1 MNNNTV
7 NYTNTNVDLSVR
19 IFDDFYKYN
28 VNVPAAEYDIVY
40 SFFKQNM
47 ENARVAGNMTVSLFR
62 VADYTKIPVLTL
74 LDTMKG
80 KTGLDLTI
88 NMAYFL
94 NNIRS
99 NATLLGVNANP
110 APNYY
115 AARLVIQWA
124 SGHRVFIK

>member
-7 NYTNTNVDLSVR
+7 NYINTNIDLSVR
-19 IFDDFYKYN
+19 IFDEFYTYD

-40 SFFKQNM
+40 SFFKQTM
-47 ENARVAGNMTVSLFR
+47 TDTRVAGNMTVSLFR
-62 VADYTKIPVLTL
+62 VADTTKIPVLTL

-80 KTGLDLTI
+80 KTGLDLTLA
-88 NMAYFL
+88 MAYYL

-110 APNYY
+110 TPNYY
-115 AARLVIQWA
+115 AARLVIQ
-124 SGHRVFIK
+124 

>member
-1 MNNNTV
+1 
-7 NYTNTNVDLSVR
+7 VR

-28 VNVPAAEYDIVY
+28 VNVPAAEYDIVL
-40 SFFKQNM
+40 SFFKQTM
-47 ENARVAGNMTVSLFR
+47 DNARVAGNMTVSLFR

-80 KTGLDLTI
+80 KTGLDLSL

-115 AARLVIQWA
+115 AARLVIQ
-124 SGHRVFIK
+124 

>member
-1 MNNNTV
+1 MNNDTV

-19 IFDDFYKYN
+19 IFDEFYKYN

-40 SFFKQNM
+40 SFFKQTM
-47 ENARVAGNMTVSLFR
+47 DNARVAGNMTVSLFR

-80 KTGLDLTI
+80 RTGLDLTI

-115 AARLVIQWA
+115 AARLVIQ
-124 SGHRVFIK
+124 

>member
-19 IFDDFYKYN
+19 IFDDFYKYD

-40 SFFKQNM
+40 SFFKQTM
-47 ENARVAGNMTVSLFR
+47 SDARVAGNMTVSLFR

-80 KTGLDLTI
+80 RTGLDLTV

-110 APNYY
+110 IPNLY
-115 AARLVIQWA
+115 AARAVIQ
-124 SGHRVFIK
+124 

>member
-7 NYTNTNVDLSVR
+7 NAINNNVDLTVR
-19 IFDDFYKYN
+19 IFDEFYNYD
-28 VNVPAAEYDIVY
+28 VNVPAPEYDIVY
-40 SFFKQNM
+40 SFFKQAM
-47 ENARVAGNMTVSLFR
+47 SDSRVAGNMTVSLFR

-80 KTGLDLTI
+80 KTGLDLTV

-94 NNIRS
+94 NNLRS

-110 APNYY
+110 TPNYY
-115 AARLVIQWA
+115 AARAVIQ
-124 SGHRVFIK
+124 

>member
-1 MNNNTV
+1 MSGTV
-7 NYTNTNVDLSVR
+7 NATNTNIDLTVR
-19 IFDDFYKYN
+19 IFDQFYSYD

-40 SFFKQNM
+40 SFFKKTM
-47 ENARVAGNMTVSLFR
+47 SDSRVAGNMTVSLFR

-80 KTGLDLTI
+80 KAGLDLTV
-88 NMAYFL
+88 NMAYYL

-110 APNYY
+110 TPNYY
-115 AARLVIQWA
+115 AGRMVVQ
-124 SGHRVFIK
+124 